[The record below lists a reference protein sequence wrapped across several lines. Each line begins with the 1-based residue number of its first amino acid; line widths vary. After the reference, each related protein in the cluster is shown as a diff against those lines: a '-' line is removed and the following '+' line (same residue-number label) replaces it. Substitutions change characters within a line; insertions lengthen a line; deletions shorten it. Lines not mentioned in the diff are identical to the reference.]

1 MPLSMVDHS
10 LKELLNSTAQA
21 IEYYIANPRDST
33 TIKKTIYFTHRKGLF
48 SKRRVNDYIR
58 NGYSNYVQ
66 IMVNLIILNNE

>member
-58 NGYSNYVQ
+58 NGYSNYKSWST
-66 IMVNLIILNNE
+66 